1 MLSPAPFKDGI
12 WWLNLLA
19 LTGEFIPEFSLALP
33 FGVPAYRLAL
43 FWPRLVGD
51 ASYRP
56 ISESF
61 TAWAALRD

>member
-51 ASYRP
+51 AS
-56 ISESF
+56 
-61 TAWAALRD
+61 